1 MTRISAIGPFLLRC
15 RDQQDLVDLVDLDE
29 LHLDALVA
37 MGGEVL
43 ADVVGADRQLA
54 VAAVGEDGELNAG
67 GATVVE
73 QRLDRSANRTA
84 RVEDVVDEDTGHP
97 VERKIELR
105 IADERLR
112 VLRRFTTAN
121 VDVVSVEGDVELA
134 ERNLAAGE
142 VGDPASEALG
152 ERDAARVDPHERDLV
167 ELGIP
172 FDDLVRD
179 PGERPLDGL
188 SVEQD
193 LLALRVR
200 HAHARRRGRTRAG
213 RVIHTP
219 FRPHGTGLKG
229 FVVERDL
236 SGSAGRQPT
245 TILRP
250 VEQRT
255 LERFADLAVNFSAN
269 VQPGQ
274 IVAIEA
280 ETGMEPIV
288 RAVAERAYERGARFV
303 DPTYFDPYVKR
314 ARLQYA
320 AEDTLDFVPE
330 WFGKRM
336 LQLGEVHAARIIFVP
351 RVSPGILNGV
361 DPKRA
366 GRDQLP
372 DLQERLVIINKRLV
386 NWTIMPFPTQ
396 PWADLVFPDLA
407 SEAALAR
414 LTEELMHVCRL
425 DEDDPVAAWRERKE
439 TLHSVASR
447 LTEQHFDAVRLEG
460 PGTELI
466 VGLMPTSLWEG
477 GTTTTVDGV
486 EHLPNLPT
494 EEVYTTPDPTRAD
507 GVVRA
512 TKPLDVGGT
521 IVNGLEVRFEGGH
534 AVDIKADTGADV
546 LRERA
551 AHDEDASRLG
561 ELALVDREGRI
572 GRLGTT
578 FYNTLL
584 DENAASHIALGN
596 AYEITVGPEDRT
608 KINKSAIH
616 VDFMI
621 GGDDVKVTGI
631 ARDGEEVPVLLGG
644 TWQI

>member
-1 MTRISAIGPFLLRC
+1 VDQRAI
-15 RDQQDLVDLVDLDE
+15 
-29 LHLDALVA
+29 
-37 MGGEVL
+37 
-43 ADVVGADRQLA
+43 
-54 VAAVGEDGELNAG
+54 
-67 GATVVE
+67 
-73 QRLDRSANRTA
+73 
-84 RVEDVVDEDTGHP
+84 
-97 VERKIELR
+97 ERM
-105 IADERLR
+105 
-112 VLRRFTTAN
+112 
-121 VDVVSVEGDVELA
+121 
-134 ERNLAAGE
+134 
-142 VGDPASEALG
+142 
-152 ERDAARVDPHERDLV
+152 
-167 ELGIP
+167 
-172 FDDLVRD
+172 
-179 PGERPLDGL
+179 
-188 SVEQD
+188 
-193 LLALRVR
+193 
-200 HAHARRRGRTRAG
+200 
-213 RVIHTP
+213 
-219 FRPHGTGLKG
+219 
-229 FVVERDL
+229 
-236 SGSAGRQPT
+236 
-245 TILRP
+245 
-250 VEQRT
+250 
-255 LERFADLAVNFSAN
+255 ADLAVDFSAN

-288 RAVAERAYERGARFV
+288 RAVATRAYERGARFV
-303 DPTYFDPYVKR
+303 DPTYFDPYVKK
-314 ARLQYA
+314 ARLQHA
-320 AEDTLDFVPE
+320 PDDTLEFVPE
-330 WFGKRM
+330 WYGKRM
-336 LQLGEVHAARIIFVP
+336 LQLGDVHAARIIFVP

-396 PWADLVFPDLA
+396 SWAELVHPELDPDP
-407 SEAALAR
+407 ALER
-414 LTEELMHVCRL
+414 LTEELIHVCRL

-439 TLHSVASR
+439 TLHSVAGR
-447 LTEQHFDAVRLEG
+447 LSEHHFDAVRLEG
-460 PGTELI
+460 PGTELT
-466 VGLMPTSLWEG
+466 VGLLPTSVWEG

-521 IVNGLEVRFEGGH
+521 IVSGLEVRFEGGH
-534 AVDIKADTGADV
+534 AVDIQADTGADV

-561 ELALVDREGRI
+561 ELALVDRESRI

-608 KINKSAIH
+608 KINRSAIH

-621 GGDDVKVTGI
+621 GGDEVQVTGI
-631 ARDGEEVPVLLGG
+631 TRDGEEVPVLLGG